1 MKKNRLF
8 TYFFLL
14 FLITS
19 CSSLSDAGKVL
30 RNEKTKTT
38 DEFLVKKREPLSLP
52 PEYKKLPMPDSLE
65 KKSKKSN
72 VTKILKIEEENSSS
86 KKSTTVEQSIINQIG
101 K

>member
-1 MKKNRLF
+1 M
-8 TYFFLL
+8 
-14 FLITS
+14 
-19 CSSLSDAGKVL
+19 
-30 RNEKTKTT
+30 
-38 DEFLVKKREPLSLP
+38 SLP